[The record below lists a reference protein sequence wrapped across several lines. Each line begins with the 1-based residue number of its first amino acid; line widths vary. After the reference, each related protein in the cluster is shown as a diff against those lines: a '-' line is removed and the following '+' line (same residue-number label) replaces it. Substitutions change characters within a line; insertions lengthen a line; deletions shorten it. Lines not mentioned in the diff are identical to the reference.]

1 MVNSNLIKREFFL
14 SLYLSLPY
22 FLTTTCHLAERSS
35 GNADLVRCTS
45 WGVRVS
51 C

>member
-22 FLTTTCHLAERSS
+22 FLTTTCHISRNVVQETLILYGALRGGCE
-35 GNADLVRCTS
+35 
-45 WGVRVS
+45 
-51 C
+51 